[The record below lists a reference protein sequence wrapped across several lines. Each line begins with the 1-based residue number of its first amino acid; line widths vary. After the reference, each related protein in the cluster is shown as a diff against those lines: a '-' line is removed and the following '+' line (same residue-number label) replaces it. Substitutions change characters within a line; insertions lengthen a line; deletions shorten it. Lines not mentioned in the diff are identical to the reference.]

1 MSLEY
6 DTYFLP
12 DNLAVSV
19 NWGLFCG
26 CPWNTIPTFLP
37 DNLAVSVNWGLVC
50 GCPWNTI
57 PTFLPDNLAVS
68 VNWWLFLWVSLEY
81 DTYLFT

>member
-1 MSLEY
+1 MGVLGIRY
-6 DTYFLP
+6 LPFFP
-12 DNLAVSV
+12 DNLPVSV

-37 DNLAVSVNWGLVC
+37 DNLAVSVNWGLFC

-57 PTFLPDNLAVS
+57 PTFYLII
-68 VNWWLFLWVSLEY
+68 WLFL
-81 DTYLFT
+81 

>member
-26 CPWNTIPTFLP
+26 CPWNTRPTFLP
-37 DNLAVSVNWGLVC
+37 DNLAVSVNWGLFC

-57 PTFLPDNLAVS
+57 PTFY
-68 VNWWLFLWVSLEY
+68 LWGFFVGVLGIRY
-81 DTYLFT
+81 LLFT